1 MFTHHAWIMPRRIID
16 GVTCSLLITM
26 RVGQNNPE
34 IWIHVQAVGQLW
46 IPSGWRIFAMPQMI
60 RDGWWFEYE
69 ALDLFNLR
77 YQTVT

>member
-1 MFTHHAWIMPRRIID
+1 
-16 GVTCSLLITM
+16 M

-34 IWIHVQAVGQLW
+34 IWIQVQAVGQLW

>member
-1 MFTHHAWIMPRRIID
+1 
-16 GVTCSLLITM
+16 
-26 RVGQNNPE
+26 
-34 IWIHVQAVGQLW
+34 
-46 IPSGWRIFAMPQMI
+46 MPQMI

>member
-1 MFTHHAWIMPRRIID
+1 
-16 GVTCSLLITM
+16 M

-34 IWIHVQAVGQLW
+34 NLILVQAVGQLW
-46 IPSGWRIFAMPQMI
+46 IPSGWRNFAMPQMI